1 MKRGI
6 SINQSQGIASQLCN
20 VHNSTPHSQGSSRS
34 HSWLPLKPIS
44 ARSLIL
50 QSSTNPSL
58 YIIYHKLKVR
68 ALNIVH
74 LSYRLVQL
82 VHWITKLLHTV
93 LHRSNSFRTHSL
105 AFEIFT
111 IIVEVDLADDHVPD
125 YLSFIWNYFFFLSL
139 LLLFPNFRTPFHL
152 GALGNS
158 LIGLLEWPALD
169 VPIFLSFIW
178 NFFFFLLSFLFQNFG
193 ASFPLVGLRQWPY
206 WPSERTGPL
215 WLLSCHFDIHYFK
228 KYHKNQQIF
237 MLIMTVY
244 TQNWYEII
252 FHNMISAKKPKM
264 HLNKLLTSMIQISYI
279 TINFMK

>member
-1 MKRGI
+1 MI
-6 SINQSQGIASQLCN
+6 MYQ
-20 VHNSTPHSQGSSRS
+20 
-34 HSWLPLKPIS
+34 
-44 ARSLIL
+44 
-50 QSSTNPSL
+50 
-58 YIIYHKLKVR
+58 IIWV
-68 ALNIVH
+68 
-74 LSYRLVQL
+74 
-82 VHWITKLLHTV
+82 
-93 LHRSNSFRTHSL
+93 SF
-105 AFEIFT
+105 E
-111 IIVEVDLADDHVPD
+111 
-125 YLSFIWNYFFFLSL
+125 NYFFFLSL

-178 NFFFFLLSFLFQNFG
+178 NFFFFLLSFHFQNFG

>member
-1 MKRGI
+1 MQR
-6 SINQSQGIASQLCN
+6 SQFY
-20 VHNSTPHSQGSSRS
+20 PSQGSSRS
-34 HSWLPLKPIS
+34 HSWLPFKPIS

-105 AFEIFT
+105 AFWDIHHHCRGWFSWWSCTRLFEFH
-111 IIVEVDLADDHVPD
+111 LK
-125 YLSFIWNYFFFLSL
+125 LFFFSL

-152 GALGNS
+152 GALGNG
-158 LIGLLEWPALD
+158 LIDLLEGPALD
-169 VPIFLSFIW
+169 VPNFLSFIW